1 MPEATFLLVGE
12 GPDRRKIEDEIEA
25 LGVGRSV
32 FLLGERQDVAWILRQ
47 LDVYV
52 LCSITEGLSLSILE
66 AMAVGAPVV
75 ATRVGGNAE
84 LLDEGRAGVL
94 TPVGD
99 VDALAEAIEG
109 LLRDPVRR
117 RELAGRAGERVLE
130 RFDVGAVARRLEKIY
145 EAGVRERG
153 RFV

>member
-1 MPEATFLLVGE
+1 VGE

-66 AMAVGAPVV
+66 AMAVGAPVCD
-75 ATRVGGNAE
+75 TSGWECGTVGRRPG
-84 LLDEGRAGVL
+84 GVL

-109 LLRDPVRR
+109 S
-117 RELAGRAGERVLE
+117 
-130 RFDVGAVARRLEKIY
+130 
-145 EAGVRERG
+145 
-153 RFV
+153 